1 MTETKELGK
10 YEIIPSS
17 VQLNAIAEYFRKNQE
32 KDGRIDFTIRMLF
45 ESPIAA
51 PHFGSISY
59 LNGVVTYLSNEGWLE
74 RLSTGHAG
82 NPSTYNAKSFLDN
95 LPKVVTREKAGRA
108 RPIREEY
115 EMKAAVQPE
124 VEIVRKLT
132 QEDTVETKP
141 VQQTPTPAVTANNA
155 DVLRDLKG
163 AMNDIIGYLQSFP
176 AEMSGHLNS
185 IAERIEVTDE
195 KLVEKLRFQI
205 KSLEQDNI
213 ELQNKNDEIM
223 KEVDGFMEEIDALTE
238 EKKSWEQKEMDLTEE
253 VQRLNTQLEEV
264 GRNLNYNKHHVYR
277 QRNLIMDEVDRMINT
292 PAWTM
297 KQNSVNH
304 RNTIESKL
312 NEIMSEIGID
322 GNE

>member
-115 EMKAAVQPE
+115 AFPALPVVSAAWMLFSRLAKTTG
-124 VEIVRKLT
+124 EI
-132 QEDTVETKP
+132 
-141 VQQTPTPAVTANNA
+141 PTPSNP
-155 DVLRDLKG
+155 R
-163 AMNDIIGYLQSFP
+163 
-176 AEMSGHLNS
+176 
-185 IAERIEVTDE
+185 RILLLY
-195 KLVEKLRFQI
+195 K
-205 KSLEQDNI
+205 
-213 ELQNKNDEIM
+213 
-223 KEVDGFMEEIDALTE
+223 
-238 EKKSWEQKEMDLTEE
+238 
-253 VQRLNTQLEEV
+253 
-264 GRNLNYNKHHVYR
+264 
-277 QRNLIMDEVDRMINT
+277 
-292 PAWTM
+292 
-297 KQNSVNH
+297 
-304 RNTIESKL
+304 
-312 NEIMSEIGID
+312 
-322 GNE
+322 